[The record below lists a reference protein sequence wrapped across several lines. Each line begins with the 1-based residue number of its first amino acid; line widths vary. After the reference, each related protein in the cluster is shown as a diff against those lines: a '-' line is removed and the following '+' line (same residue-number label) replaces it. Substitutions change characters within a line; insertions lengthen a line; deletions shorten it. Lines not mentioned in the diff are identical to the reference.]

1 MQFSNSGTK
10 QGLIEDI
17 DFLCGS
23 NSSSYALADKTR
35 NLNQAYQDVTRLI
48 WEVED
53 DWQYDDSNAT
63 DIPVAYGTLVH
74 SQQNYEFPTDAQ
86 RVRRIEIKDS
96 NSNWVK
102 LVNKDYRDVDIALP
116 EFQSDAGLPMFYD
129 MIGRSIF
136 LYPTPSSAYCT
147 LASGMAVYVDR
158 DVTLFTTA
166 STTASPGFAPQF
178 HRILSLQ
185 ASLDFEKDVNQRQ
198 LWLVEK
204 SNLVEG
210 LRRFYGSRETERR
223 SEIRPANKKHFR
235 QYE

>member
-1 MQFSNSGTK
+1 MEFSNTANS
-10 QGLIEDI
+10 QGLIEDV

-23 NSSSYALADKTR
+23 NSSSYPTVHKTR
-35 NLNQAYQDVTRLI
+35 NINQAYQDVTRLI
-48 WEVED
+48 WEVSD

-63 DIPVAYGTLVH
+63 DIPLAYGTLVH

-86 RVRRIEIKDS
+86 KVRRIEIKDV
-96 NSNWVK
+96 NGEWVK
-102 LVNKDYRDVDIALP
+102 LSPMDYRDVDVALP

-158 DVTLFTTA
+158 NVTLFTTA

-185 ASLDFEKDVNQRQ
+185 AALDFEKDVNQRQ
-198 LWLVEK
+198 LWLAEK
-204 SNLVEG
+204 VNLIEG
-210 LRRFYGSRETERR
+210 LKKFYGSREVERR